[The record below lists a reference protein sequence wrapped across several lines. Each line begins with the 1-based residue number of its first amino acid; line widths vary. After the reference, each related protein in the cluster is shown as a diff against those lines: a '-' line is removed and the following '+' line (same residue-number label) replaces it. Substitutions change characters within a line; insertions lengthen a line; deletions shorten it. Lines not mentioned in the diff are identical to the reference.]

1 MKKPLLVLTALSIG
15 LSSIITP
22 VPATAAL
29 PLTVNNEQLPS
40 LAPMLEQVTPAVVS
54 IAVEGKQVS
63 SQRLPD
69 AFKYFFGPD
78 FPTEQMKERPFRG
91 LGSGVVINAD
101 KGHVV
106 TNYHVIDGADTIRV
120 KLHDGREYDAELIG
134 GDEMSDIALLKLE
147 KAKNLTQVKL
157 ADSDKLRVGDFSVAI
172 GNPFGLGQTVTS
184 GIVSA
189 LGRSGLNIEN
199 FENFIQTDAA
209 INSGNSG
216 GALVNLRGELIGINT
231 AILGPNGGNIGI
243 GFAIPSN
250 MMKNLTDQILEF
262 GEVKRGMLGVQGGEV
277 TSELAEALGYE
288 SSKGAFV
295 SQVMPDSAAEK
306 AGLQAGDIIVAI
318 NGRKID
324 TFSELRAKVA
334 TLGAGKTIELD
345 VIRDGKNKSFD
356 VTLGEANEAKTQ
368 AKKLH
373 DGLTGAELTN
383 TTESDPIEGV
393 KVASVE
399 KGSRAEAYELKKGD
413 IIVGVNRTRIHNI
426 AELRA
431 ILEDEPSV
439 LAMNIQRG
447 EKPVSGCK
455 INFIINQ

>member
-1 MKKPLLVLTALSIG
+1 MMKKPILALTALALG
-15 LSSIITP
+15 LSAIITP
-22 VPATAAL
+22 LPVSAAL
-29 PLTVNNEQLPS
+29 PLSVGNEQLPS

-54 IAVEGKQVS
+54 IAVEGKQAAR
-63 SQRLPD
+63 QNLPES
-69 AFKYFFGPD
+69 FRFFFGPD
-78 FPTEQMKERPFRG
+78 FPSEQLQERPFRG
-91 LGSGVVINAD
+91 LGSGVIIDAD
-101 KGHVV
+101 KGYIV
-106 TNYHVIDGADTIRV
+106 TNYHVINEADKIQV

-147 KAKNLTQVKL
+147 STKNLTEIKI

-250 MMKNLTDQILEF
+250 MVGNLTDQILEY

-288 SSKGAFV
+288 SSKGAFI
-295 SQVMPDSAAEK
+295 SQVVADSAADK
-306 AGLQAGDIIVAI
+306 AGLEAGDIIIKVNDKEI
-318 NGRKID
+318 R

-334 TLGAGKTIELD
+334 TLGAGKEITIG
-345 VIRDGKNKSFD
+345 VIREGKEKSFD
-356 VTLGEANEAKTQ
+356 VTLGEMSETKTK
-368 AKKLH
+368 AESLH
-373 DGLTGAELTN
+373 DGLKGAELRN
-383 TTESDPIEGV
+383 TGPDDSVEGV
-393 KVASVE
+393 KVSSVE
-399 KGSRAEAYELKKGD
+399 EGSSAEAFQLQKDD
-413 IIVGVNRTRIHNI
+413 IIVGINRQRVRNLG
-426 AELRA
+426 EFRA
-431 ILEDEPSV
+431 ILETKPSV
-439 LAMNIQRG
+439 LALNVQRG
-447 EKPVSGCK
+447 DRTIYLVVR
-455 INFIINQ
+455 